1 MMKRAW
7 LTPISIISLVALYVV
22 VYVWQP
28 GGVRLLSMLTD
39 ILFVAFAVLASAL
52 ALKASRMFEPGV
64 PARRVWL
71 LFGVGLAMLTA
82 ATLLWAYDRNFLDQA
97 VPYPSSADILWAL
110 GYIPV
115 LVSLWLQYRALGVGI
130 SPRLKLAILAIY
142 SVMLAII
149 FVFLLWPILAEPGQV
164 PTVEILL
171 SAYSLIG
178 DVIMAF
184 IATLSLLVLWKGV
197 VGRPWQYIVISI
209 LLVVIADL
217 AFSYATWN
225 KMYATGSNLISGF
238 VDAVYLSAYV
248 VAAAG
253 GYRQITLSL
262 PPVNEESFAETH

>member
-1 MMKRAW
+1 MKRTW
-7 LTPISIISLVALYVV
+7 LTPTSIIGLVALYIVM
-22 VYVWQP
+22 YIWQP
-28 GGVRLLSMLTD
+28 GGVRLLIILTD
-39 ILFVAFAVLASAL
+39 VLSVAFAVLASTL
-52 ALKASRMFEPGV
+52 ALRASRMFEPGV

-71 LFGVGLAMLTA
+71 LLGVGMSTWTA
-82 ATLLWAYDRNFLDQA
+82 AELLWAYYRIVLDQA
-97 VPYPSSADILWAL
+97 VPFPSVADILWAL
-110 GYIPV
+110 GYITV
-115 LVSLWLQYRALGVGI
+115 LVTLWLQYRALGVGL
-130 SPRLKLAILAIY
+130 SPRLKLTVLAIY

-164 PTVEILL
+164 PTIEILL

-225 KMYATGSNLISGF
+225 KMYATGSNLLSGV
-238 VDAVYLSAYV
+238 VDVVYLSAYV

-262 PPVNEESFAETH
+262 PQVIGNEV

>member
-1 MMKRAW
+1 MMKRTW
-7 LTPISIISLVALYVV
+7 LTPTSIIGFVALYVV
-22 VYVWQP
+22 MYIWQP
-28 GGVRLLSMLTD
+28 GGARLLGVLTD
-39 ILFVAFAVLASAL
+39 ALFVAFAVLASAL
-52 ALKASRMFEPGV
+52 ALRASRIFESGV

-71 LFGVGLAMLTA
+71 LFGIGLAMLTA
-82 ATLLWAYDRNFLDQA
+82 ATLLWAYDRNFLGQA
-97 VPYPSSADILWAL
+97 APYPSPADILWAL

-130 SPRLKLAILAIY
+130 SPRLKLTVLAVY

-164 PTVEILL
+164 PAIEILL

-197 VGRPWQYIVISI
+197 VGRPWQYIVVSI

-225 KMYATGSNLISGF
+225 KMYATGSNLLSGF
-238 VDAVYLSAYV
+238 VDAVYLSAFV
-248 VAAAG
+248 VATAG

-262 PPVNEESFAETH
+262 PPVN